1 MAFLRPSALKL
12 FTLWDLEWGW
22 RLTERLRI
30 AVEGIVQGV
39 GFRPFVYRLAREMSL
54 TGWVTNTTDGVII
67 EVEGEKEH
75 LDAFVLKLETDPPP
89 LSKITTLQC
98 ERVEPAGYGDFTI
111 RHSLAGA
118 DPTVL
123 VAPDTATC
131 PDCVREL
138 FDPMDR
144 RYQYPFIN
152 CTNCGPRYTILRSVP
167 YDRPNTSMA
176 KFQMCEQ
183 CQAEYD
189 DPSDRR
195 FHAQPNACYECGPTL
210 TLLDRDGS
218 LMGSDPLA
226 GAIGELRNGRILAL
240 KGLGG
245 YHLAVDPTN
254 SEAVA
259 RLRERKGREE
269 KPLALMVRDLDTAN
283 LLCELNEHA
292 RSILTSTE
300 SPIALLKRRESHE
313 INISHAVAPRSRY
326 YGLMLPYTPLHHLLM
341 AKFDL
346 LVMTS
351 ANLTEE
357 PLCAGNEEALERLGQ
372 IADAFLVHDRDIVLR
387 CDDSIVRLDPVNPEE
402 GPVVLRRAR
411 GFVPSPVDLPLDG
424 EPVLALG
431 PELKGTVCLT
441 RGNRAFIGQHLG
453 DLNNLETLDFLKE
466 VVSHLMDILEVTPSV
481 VVRDLHPDYLT
492 TGIAENDEDVPWPSN
507 TPVLAVQH
515 HHAHILSCQAEA
527 GLSGPCVGI
536 AMDGTGYGTDGT
548 IWGGEILHVDG
559 THMDRRGYLRPI
571 WMPGGEKAIGQ
582 PWRMAISCL
591 VEALGDR
598 ETSRI
603 APGLFPGIPEED
615 IQVIIGLCARRSHGI
630 WTSSAG
636 RLFDA
641 LSAMLGICTQSRYEG
656 QAAIEL
662 EVLTDEGVTDILPY
676 SIIESDDG
684 TVVID
689 LIPAFD
695 AALSLTLEGRS
706 PSGIGGMF
714 HATLARAMAETAAR
728 IVEGTE
734 GISNSIPLGG
744 GVFQNELFC
753 SLISGELKK
762 RSLEPVFHRQVPTN
776 DGGISLGQAVYALLK
791 QKEGNG

>member
-1 MAFLRPSALKL
+1 MA
-12 FTLWDLEWGW
+12 
-22 RLTERLRI
+22 ERLRI
-30 AVEGIVQGV
+30 SVEGIVQGV
-39 GFRPFVYRLAREMSL
+39 GFRPFVYRLANELSL
-54 TGWVTNTTDGVII
+54 TGWVTNTTDGVVI
-67 EVEGEKEH
+67 EVEGGKGDLE
-75 LDAFVLKLETDPPP
+75 AFLSRLETDAPP
-89 LSKITTLQC
+89 LSKIMSIQS
-98 ERVEPAGYGDFTI
+98 ESQDPAGYLNFTI

-138 FDPMDR
+138 FDPEDR
-144 RYQYPFIN
+144 RYRYPFIN

-176 KFQMCEQ
+176 SFQMCEL

-189 DPSDRR
+189 DPSNRR
-195 FHAQPNACYECGPTL
+195 FHAQPNACHECGPAL
-210 TLLDRDGS
+210 KLVKKGVASFKDDVIAESIEIIKEGK
-218 LMGSDPLA
+218 
-226 GAIGELRNGRILAL
+226 ILAV

-245 YHLAVDPTN
+245 FHLAVDPL
-254 SEAVA
+254 SFHAVT
-259 RLRERKGREE
+259 RLREKKGREE
-269 KPLALMVRDLDTAN
+269 KPLAIMVRDIQTAN
-283 LLCELNEHA
+283 LLCELSEHA
-292 RSILTSTE
+292 TSILTSTE
-300 SPIALLKRRESHE
+300 SPIALLRRRQSPE

-341 AKFDL
+341 AEFDL

-357 PLCAGNEEALERLGQ
+357 PLCAYNEEALQRLGK

-387 CDDSIVRLDPVNPEE
+387 CDDSIVRLDPVNPDQ

-411 GFVPSPVDLPLDG
+411 GFVPSPINLPLEG

-453 DLNNLETLDFLKE
+453 DLKNLQTLDFLKE

-492 TGIAENDEDVPWPSN
+492 TGITQNDEEVPWPSN
-507 TPVLAVQH
+507 TPVTAVQH
-515 HHAHILSCQAEA
+515 HHAHILSSQAEA

-536 AMDGTGYGTDGT
+536 ALDGTGYGTDGT

-559 THMDRRGYLRPI
+559 TYMDRRGYLRPI
-571 WMPGGEKAIGQ
+571 WMPGGEKAIEQ
-582 PWRMAISCL
+582 PWRMALSCL
-591 VEALGDR
+591 VETLGDR
-598 ETSRI
+598 EVSRI
-603 APGLFPGIPEED
+603 APELFPGIPEES
-615 IQVIIGLCARRSHGI
+615 IQVIIGLCTRRTHGV

-641 LSAMLGICTQSRYEG
+641 FSALLGICTHSRYEG

-684 TVVID
+684 TVVMD
-689 LIPAFD
+689 LIPAFH
-695 AALSLTLEGRS
+695 AALSLKLDGRP

-714 HATLARAMAETAAR
+714 HATMAHAMAESAAR
-728 IVEGTE
+728 IMEGFE
-734 GISNSIPLGG
+734 GIGSSIPLGG
-744 GVFQNELFC
+744 GVFQNELF
-753 SLISGELKK
+753 SSMISQELTK
-762 RSLEPVFHRQVPTN
+762 RSMKPVFHRQVPTN
-776 DGGISLGQAVYALLK
+776 DGGISLGQAVYGLLK
-791 QKEGNG
+791 QKEMN